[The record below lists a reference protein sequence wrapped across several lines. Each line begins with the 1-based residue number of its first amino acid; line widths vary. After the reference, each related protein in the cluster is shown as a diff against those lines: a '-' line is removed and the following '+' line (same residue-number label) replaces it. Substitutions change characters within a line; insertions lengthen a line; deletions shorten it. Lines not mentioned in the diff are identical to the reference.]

1 MYSVSPPPARF
12 FFPLFSLLCFRV
24 PHTSFDKHD
33 IYPTSR
39 AASFHPNF
47 VPRWLARGRC
57 NWCTFLRFLPKSY
70 LQQSIN
76 LNNGYNDNWL
86 YSISSFLPPNFL
98 QPAKVVKAEPDDDSS
113 DDDVP
118 LAVRIEHDRDVATD
132 RVCCVPGQS
141 KYKWI
146 FFTFFF
152 EMEKLFVSHDVYNE
166 RVAIFYMHFDS
177 LFSLAGTTTSLRDSC
192 RGVY

>member
-1 MYSVSPPPARF
+1 MYPPPSEI
-12 FFPLFSLLCFRV
+12 FFPLSLFYVLVV

-86 YSISSFLPPNFL
+86 YSISSFLPFL

-141 KYKWI
+141 KII
-146 FFTFFF
+146 FLLFF
-152 EMEKLFVSHDVYNE
+152 
-166 RVAIFYMHFDS
+166 
-177 LFSLAGTTTSLRDSC
+177 
-192 RGVY
+192 